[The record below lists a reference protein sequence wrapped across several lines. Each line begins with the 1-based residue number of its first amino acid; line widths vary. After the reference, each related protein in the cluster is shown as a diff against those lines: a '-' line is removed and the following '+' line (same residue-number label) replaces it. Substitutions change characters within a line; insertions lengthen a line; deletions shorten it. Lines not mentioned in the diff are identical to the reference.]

1 MSLLWMPLTFQRVL
15 GKAQLADDVA
25 GQIGLHALVLAS
37 LAFCSLQQ
45 MVEFF
50 RVELLRGRGREL

>member
-1 MSLLWMPLTFQRVL
+1 MPLTFQRVL

-25 GQIGLHALVLAS
+25 GQISLHALVLAG

-50 RVELLRGRGREL
+50 RVKLLRGRSCEP